1 MRHRIL
7 FRIAGS
13 IALLAASLPAVAAQ
27 RVFVSA
33 MSGNDANA
41 TANCAPTLP
50 CRSFATALSKVD
62 GGGEI
67 IVLDSGAYGVASID
81 KSVALLAPDGVYA
94 GISVFSGNN
103 GLTINA
109 PGARVTLRGLSI
121 NGLGGNHGIEIQSAA
136 QVSIESCA
144 IKNMAG
150 SGVVTQSGGKVRV
163 LDSLIEKNDTGVA
176 IYGVAARALI
186 SNTKML
192 ANVDYGLR
200 VTAADGEMSRV
211 EVVRSAMSGSAGG
224 AGFFAEAV
232 NSGTARVN
240 IWNSTI
246 AQNGTGG
253 WVYIASPGAGTAVAS
268 VSDSLI
274 ADNGGC
280 GILSQGA
287 GAMALASANRVLRN
301 GTGLCQQ
308 SGASFWTASD
318 NTVRDNT
325 YNLSGTISKDAA
337 VW

>member
-1 MRHRIL
+1 MPYRLL

-41 TANCAPTLP
+41 AANCAPTLP
-50 CRSFATALSKVD
+50 CRTFAIALSKVD
-62 GGGEI
+62 VGGEI
-67 IVLDSGAYGVASID
+67 IVLDSGAYGVVSIG

-103 GLTINA
+103 GVTINA

-121 NGLGGNHGIEIQSAA
+121 NGLGGNHGIEVQSAA
-136 QVSIESCA
+136 QVSIEGCA

-150 SGVVTQSGGKVRV
+150 SGVVAQSSGKVRV
-163 LDSLIEKNDTGVA
+163 LDSLIEKNGTGIA
-176 IYGVAARALI
+176 ISGAAARALI
-186 SNTKML
+186 SNTQML
-192 ANVDYGLR
+192 ANTNYGLW
-200 VTAADGEMSRV
+200 VSATGGEISRV
-211 EVVRSAMSGSAGG
+211 EVVRSAMSGTASG
-224 AGFFAEAV
+224 AGFLADAGGG
-232 NSGTARVN
+232 GTARLN
-240 IWNSTI
+240 IRNSTL

-268 VSDSLI
+268 VSDSLV
-274 ADNGGC
+274 ADNSGC
-280 GILSQGA
+280 GILSQGTDA
-287 GAMALASANRVLRN
+287 TALASANRVLRN

-318 NTVRDNT
+318 NTVRGNT
-325 YNLSGTISKDAA
+325 TNLSGTISKDAA